1 MQILMKNLSDNKSA
15 SPNFVRSNQ
24 ESSSTN
30 SLVIN
35 TNNATKG
42 KSDKSSKIEQIG
54 ANQTSNIEHEDF
66 LFFFFLEKKYQSIL
80 LKCEK
85 ITVLHQHKLGRKCL
99 VEQIPSIRIRG
110 KIF

>member
-24 ESSSTN
+24 EFSSTN

-54 ANQTSNIEHEDF
+54 ANQTSKVENKE
-66 LFFFFLEKKYQSIL
+66 FFFFGEEISIHFI
-80 LKCEK
+80 EM
-85 ITVLHQHKLGRKCL
+85 
-99 VEQIPSIRIRG
+99 
-110 KIF
+110 

>member
-1 MQILMKNLSDNKSA
+1 MKNLSDNKSA

-24 ESSSTN
+24 EFSSTN

-54 ANQTSNIEHEDF
+54 ANQTSKVENEE
-66 LFFFFLEKKYQSIL
+66 FFFLEKKYQSIL

-99 VEQIPSIRIRG
+99 VEQIPSIWIRG

>member
-1 MQILMKNLSDNKSA
+1 MKNLSDNKSA
-15 SPNFVRSNQ
+15 SPNFIRSNQ

-54 ANQTSNIEHEDF
+54 ANQTSNVENEDF
-66 LFFFFLEKKYQSIL
+66 FFWRRNINPFY
-80 LKCEK
+80 
-85 ITVLHQHKLGRKCL
+85 
-99 VEQIPSIRIRG
+99 
-110 KIF
+110 

>member
-1 MQILMKNLSDNKSA
+1 MQILKKNLSDNKSA

-54 ANQTSNIEHEDF
+54 VNQTSNVENEV
-66 LFFFFLEKKYQSIL
+66 FFWEKKYQSIL

>member
-1 MQILMKNLSDNKSA
+1 MKNLSDNKSA
-15 SPNFVRSNQ
+15 SSNFVRSNQ

-54 ANQTSNIEHEDF
+54 VNQTSNVENEV
-66 LFFFFLEKKYQSIL
+66 FFWEKKYQSIL